1 MWNECHVFFFVCNFF
16 GWTHLWGK
24 NLKESDDLDHGL
36 QEEVRVPICCAA
48 VRARLVTLD
57 MFWRGKKFDTAN
69 GLSNLRYFLLD
80 FYWLNISIR
89 SLNIKLV
96 FLHYISPIFFCT
108 HTGVNQ
114 SCLVGTFAL
123 RPWKQRWHW
132 KKHGKT
138 TIWRCISPIEN
149 GDIRASHVSFQVFFF
164 SMLVNSFRGHARW
177 NGFAYLASLVC
188 AGETWNIW
196 SGRDVANGWTPK
208 IGLEEE
214 SFRLQLGELGAY
226 LNPVAGNKSFLR
238 ILWREPVLWP
248 VLSTV
253 KPNGFGHPK
262 TMEHWWFPRVGTHR
276 RWFRWYVFVLNPWQ
290 LGLR

>member
-1 MWNECHVFFFVCNFF
+1 MSLPTKSSHFFHGAVCECTKFILPHFLDSLGFEHPRIVCEASQSLMDACDGFLVSEVDSTLEATSVTAPNSLFLCLMIFSFFFRIERRKEIDMWNECHVFFFVCNFF

-48 VRARLVTLD
+48 VRARVVTLD

-149 GDIRASHVSFQVFFF
+149 GDIRASHVSFQVFFSACLWILF
-164 SMLVNSFRGHARW
+164 EAMPDGTDSP
-177 NGFAYLASLVC
+177 
-188 AGETWNIW
+188 IW
-196 SGRDVANGWTPK
+196 RALSAQVR
-208 IGLEEE
+208 
-214 SFRLQLGELGAY
+214 
-226 LNPVAGNKSFLR
+226 
-238 ILWREPVLWP
+238 REIY
-248 VLSTV
+248 
-253 KPNGFGHPK
+253 GQGG
-262 TMEHWWFPRVGTHR
+262 M
-276 RWFRWYVFVLNPWQ
+276 
-290 LGLR
+290 